1 MYVFKNSEMD
11 LISSMFQK
19 AITKFTLTKV
29 LEVFRYNFP
38 MKQGRYIFTAMAIQ
52 TLNSS
57 SFLSN
62 NECLKKF
69 IIKYGWEGRQ

>member
-1 MYVFKNSEMD
+1 
-11 LISSMFQK
+11 
-19 AITKFTLTKV
+19 
-29 LEVFRYNFP
+29 

-69 IIKYGWEGRQ
+69 IIKYGVGGETVSTSDIFCYKMLIFKESLLTNNMSSY